1 MPEVGHS
8 GDAGDIVHFLLST
21 MDSGPSAFC
30 ALVDEMTVSISSV
43 REAIKSLSDRSVHL
57 LFRNVALR

>member
-1 MPEVGHS
+1 M
-8 GDAGDIVHFLLST
+8 

-43 REAIKSLSDRSVHL
+43 REATKSLNDRSVHPPFPDVDL
-57 LFRNVALR
+57 L